1 MIEILENAEFNLNL
15 LGVCIVFTA
24 VVSLLVLL
32 IVIAILGYV
41 SRKKQA
47 VGQAAL
53 ESSGVSSNVTNL
65 ADDLELVA
73 VITAA
78 IAMQE
83 KVSTDS
89 FVVRSIRRRP
99 SNKWS

>member
-1 MIEILENAEFNLNL
+1 MIEILGNVEFNLNL
-15 LGVCIVFTA
+15 IGICVVFTA

-32 IVIAILGYV
+32 IVVAILGNV
-41 SRKKQA
+41 SQKKQA
-47 VGQAAL
+47 VAQSAS
-53 ESSGVSSNVTNL
+53 EVTSSSAGTNL

>member
-1 MIEILENAEFNLNL
+1 MTGILENAEFNLNL
-15 LGVCIVFTA
+15 IGICVVFTA
-24 VVSLLVLL
+24 VVSLLVLFL
-32 IVIAILGYV
+32 VIAILGNV
-41 SRKKQA
+41 SQKKQA
-47 VGQAAL
+47 VAQSVS
-53 ESSGVSSNVTNL
+53 EVTSSSAGKNL